1 MVAQRNNLLLTGLT
15 RGNMMPNL
23 KYSSP
28 FDAYKETGDGYL
40 FFNQFKTAVPQ
51 LNHVYKVVGAGI
63 IVQQVKIIA
72 FVDNVAI
79 GKVISDDC
87 GNTCVGELAMY
98 NITGK
103 AIGWKYGES
112 RSGYRL
118 QEITS

>member
-1 MVAQRNNLLLTGLT
+1 
-15 RGNMMPNL
+15 MMPNL

-40 FFNQFKTAVPQ
+40 FFKQFKTAVPQ

-72 FVDNVAI
+72 FVDKVAI
-79 GKVISDDC
+79 GKVIADDC
-87 GNTCVGELAMY
+87 ANACVGEISMY
-98 NITGK
+98 NMTGI
-103 AIGWKYGES
+103 AIGWRYGDT

-118 QEITS
+118 QGMTL